1 MSKCYNFRK
10 ISKGARTLMNIRQS
24 KILEL
29 IERNKRI
36 SISEIKDMFDVSEM
50 TVRRDLALL
59 EGNGFVT
66 RVHGGVI
73 ARRKLFFDQSFSQR
87 ETEHVEE
94 KKVIA
99 RKALEMIGAGDN
111 IILDTGTTTL
121 YIARELVKS
130 TFTITVA
137 TTSLAVASI
146 LFNSHHDV
154 LIFGGFLRR
163 EIPDLIGPL
172 TEKNLLDFHA
182 DTLFMG
188 CDGLVAEEGFFTSD
202 LNISN
207 IEEKMVRLADRVI
220 VVTDSSKFEHKSFVK
235 YAGTDMVH
243 TIITDWKVDCR
254 QVDAFAK
261 NGVEVVIAGK

>member
-1 MSKCYNFRK
+1 
-10 ISKGARTLMNIRQS
+10 MNIRQS

-29 IERNKRI
+29 IERNMRI
-36 SISEIKDMFDVSEM
+36 SISEIKDMFGVSEM

-59 EGNGFVT
+59 EGNGLVT

-73 ARRKLFFDQSFSQR
+73 AGRKLFFDQSFSQR
-87 ETEHVEE
+87 EKERVEE

-99 RKALEMIGAGDN
+99 ARALEMIEAGEN

-121 YIARELVKS
+121 YIAKELVKS
-130 TFTITVA
+130 SFTITVA

-188 CDGLVAEEGFFTSD
+188 CDGLVAEEGFYTSD
-202 LNISN
+202 LNISH
-207 IEEKMVRLADRVI
+207 IEEKMVTLADRVI
-220 VVTDSSKFEHKSFVK
+220 VVTDSSKFGRKSFVK
-235 YAGTDMVH
+235 YAATGRIH
-243 TIITDWKVDCR
+243 TIITDWKVDLR
-254 QVDAFAK
+254 QADAFK
-261 NGVEVVIAGK
+261 EHGVEVVIAGK

>member
-1 MSKCYNFRK
+1 
-10 ISKGARTLMNIRQS
+10 
-24 KILEL
+24 
-29 IERNKRI
+29 
-36 SISEIKDMFDVSEM
+36 MFDVSEM

-59 EGNGFVT
+59 EENGLVT

-87 ETEHVEE
+87 EKERVEE
-94 KKVIA
+94 KRAIA
-99 RKALEMIGAGDN
+99 ASACKMIGAGEN

-121 YIARELVKS
+121 YIAQELVKS
-130 TFTITVA
+130 SFNVTVA

-188 CDGLVAEEGFFTSD
+188 CDGLVADEGFFTSD
-202 LNISN
+202 LNISH
-207 IEEKMVRLADRVI
+207 IEEKMVALADRVI
-220 VVTDSSKFEHKSFVK
+220 VVTDSSKFGRKSFAR
-235 YAGTDMVH
+235 YAGTNNIH
-243 TIITDWKVDCR
+243 TIITDWKVDRR
-254 QVDAFAK
+254 QTAAFAK
-261 NGVEVVIAGK
+261 HGVQVVIAGK

>member
-1 MSKCYNFRK
+1 
-10 ISKGARTLMNIRQS
+10 MNIRQS

-29 IERNKRI
+29 IEKNKRI
-36 SISEIKDMFDVSEM
+36 SISEIRDMFAVSEM

-59 EGNGFVT
+59 EKNGLVT
-66 RVHGGVI
+66 RVHGGVL
-73 ARRKLFFDQSFSQR
+73 AGQKLFFEQSFN
-87 ETEHVEE
+87 EKEKEKVEE
-94 KKVIA
+94 KRAIA
-99 RKALEMIGAGDN
+99 EKALEMIRVGEN

-121 YIARELVKS
+121 YIAKELVKS
-130 TFTITVA
+130 SFTVTVA

-188 CDGLVAEEGFFTSD
+188 CDGLVAEEGFYTSD
-202 LNISN
+202 LNISR
-207 IEEKMVRLADRVI
+207 IEETMVTRADRVI
-220 VVTDSSKFEHKSFVK
+220 VVTDSSKFGHRSFVR
-235 YAGTDMVH
+235 YADTDRIH
-243 TIITDWKVDCR
+243 TIITDWKADS
-254 QVDAFAK
+254 QQTDAFERQ
-261 NGVEVVIAGK
+261 GVEVIVARL